1 MDDKKFSAAVDL
13 LAESWR
19 LAHFTE
25 KFADGADDKLRKK
38 ISNQVTRFNKH
49 FHTAAEIFGLEVV
62 DFTGDRFKS
71 GGTVSALRRCKNF
84 SD

>member
-38 ISNQVTRFNKH
+38 NFQS
-49 FHTAAEIFGLEVV
+49 
-62 DFTGDRFKS
+62 S
-71 GGTVSALRRCKNF
+71 YALRQAF
-84 SD
+84 SRGGRGFRFGGR